1 MGESAGESKT
11 RIVTSFQRKKAAA
24 MQENPVAHAAGMLT
38 RWERLRESLMS
49 MKPSRDLSVDISLA
63 IKQSCTADKGN
74 GVNF

>member
-1 MGESAGESKT
+1 VGESVGESKI

-24 MQENPVAHAAGMLT
+24 TQENPVARAAGMLT

-49 MKPSRDLSVDISLA
+49 MKPSRDLSVDISLP
-63 IKQSCTADKGN
+63 IKQLCTAYKGN